1 MKRNFE
7 VELPLLL
14 DVFNKGEGQRYRL
27 SGYICHRGT
36 SVQEGHNFAVTVA
49 SNPAS
54 YTDFYVFNDEKV
66 SKLGDSTTDNI
77 VVTDG
82 ANAAHK
88 SKEAHIAFYVHEGQF
103 DKVGLSMQPIS
114 NHLMLSLLL

>member
-1 MKRNFE
+1 M
-7 VELPLLL
+7 LL
-14 DVFNKGEGQRYRL
+14 DVFNKGEGHQYRL
-27 SGYICHRGT
+27 VGYICHRGT
-36 SVQEGHNFAVTVA
+36 SVEEGHAFAVTLA
-49 SNPAS
+49 SYPVS
-54 YTDFYVFNDEKV
+54 YTDYFVYDDENV
-66 SKLGDSTTDNI
+66 SKLGHSTSGNI

-114 NHLMLSLLL
+114 I